1 MDVLHDQSYRQWL
14 AIEAA
19 YDVPDYVNTSEA
31 MSKEAA
37 AELNDNLFADI
48 VHRQF
53 PVDTPASTWLSAAY
67 FNENKEQIKAADL
80 REFIHDTIV
89 KAAGIHEISKDI
101 DEVFAT
107 RIAEVIDPVEDD
119 DNYCLVIKDASG
131 KTVSRRYPVFD
142 EVGLKKACEY
152 FVNNRSKYPIDVR
165 SKVAVSLSKKAKEYG
180 SDLPAL
186 IYKEAAEAV
195 PYRPVLMDELLE
207 RAKLT
212 KDAEAGAVIG
222 TLVEMVNFAT
232 SEDLIKSAEEVVTLI
247 DDLDHLNGLNK
258 YYGTKILS
266 PHEVVY
272 SMPIKEASAMADD
285 ALKLDKLTFSITKL
299 AELGNEVFENV
310 LGEDFV
316 NEIVNEQGKL
326 DVSKMAA
333 IIPTLPRPE
342 KVVLEEHIVRRCN
355 R

>member
-14 AIEAA
+14 AIESA
-19 YDVPDYVNTSEA
+19 YDVPGYVYEAEA

-37 AELNDNLFADI
+37 DQLSDNLFADI

-53 PVDTPASTWLSAAY
+53 PVDTPSNTWLSAAY
-67 FNENKEQIKAADL
+67 FNENQHLIKAADL
-80 REFIHDTIV
+80 RDFIRETLV
-89 KAAGIHEISKDI
+89 KAADMHEITDDVDAIFSRR
-101 DEVFAT
+101 V
-107 RIAEVIDPVEDD
+107 AEVIDPVEDD
-119 DNYCLVIKDASG
+119 NNYCLVIKDASG

-142 EVGLKKACEY
+142 QTGLQKAAEY
-152 FVNNRSKYPIDVR
+152 FALNRSKYPIEVR
-165 SKVAVSLSKKAKEYG
+165 SQVATSLSKKARELG
-180 SDLPAL
+180 ADLPAL

-195 PYRPVLMDELLE
+195 PYRPVLMDEILE

-212 KDAEAGAVIG
+212 KDAEAAAVIG

-232 SEDLIKSAEEVVTLI
+232 SDDLIKSASEIVGLI
-247 DDLDHLNGLNK
+247 DQLDQLNGLTK

-266 PHEVVY
+266 PNEVVY
-272 SMPIKEASAMADD
+272 SMPIKEAESVADD
-285 ALKLDKLTFSITKL
+285 SLQLDKLTFSITKL
-299 AELGNEVFENV
+299 AELGNQIFEDV

-316 NEIVNEQGKL
+316 NEIVDESGKL
-326 DVSKMAA
+326 DTSKMAA
-333 IIPTLPRPE
+333 VLPTLPRPD